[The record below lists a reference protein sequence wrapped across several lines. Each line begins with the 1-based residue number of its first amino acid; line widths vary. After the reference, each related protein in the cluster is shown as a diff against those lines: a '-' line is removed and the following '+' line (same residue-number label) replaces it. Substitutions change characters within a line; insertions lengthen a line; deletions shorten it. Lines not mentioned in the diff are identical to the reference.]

1 MRLLDRPASG
11 QPKLRKTISRRG
23 RIAGVAVS
31 LALLTFGSAS
41 AFAQSGGSS
50 APGDPTAPPTEP
62 ITPASPPAPGHGWTA
77 VQKATWYG
85 PGLWGRSTACG
96 MTLLPTVIGVAN
108 KNLPCGTNVT
118 ITYAGRSVPA
128 TVIDRG
134 PYRKGYAWDLTKKLA
149 KKLNFLAVGAGTVT
163 ATVTLP
169 AP

>member
-1 MRLLDRPASG
+1 MRTQQGPDGASS
-11 QPKLRKTISRRG
+11 KLMSRGKSRVRSG

-31 LALLTFGSAS
+31 LALLAS
-41 AFAQSGGSS
+41 GAGTAFAQSGGTADPSATPATTPATS
-50 APGDPTAPPTEP
+50 APSG
-62 ITPASPPAPGHGWTA
+62 GGWTV
-77 VQKATWYG
+77 VQNATWYG

-96 MTLLPTVIGVAN
+96 MILRPTVIGVAN
-108 KNLPCGTNVT
+108 KNLPCGTSVT
-118 ITYAGRSVPA
+118 FSYGARTASA

-149 KKLNFLAVGAGTVT
+149 KRLGFLPVGAGAVT

>member
-1 MRLLDRPASG
+1 MRSQQGPGGASSQLL
-11 QPKLRKTISRRG
+11 SRGKPRVRSG
-23 RIAGVAVS
+23 RIAGVAAC
-31 LALLTFGSAS
+31 LALLTSGAGT
-41 AFAQSGGSS
+41 ALAQSGGT
-50 APGDPTAPPTEP
+50 ADPNA
-62 ITPASPPAPGHGWTA
+62 TPATTPAPSGGGWTI
-77 VQKATWYG
+77 VQNATWYG

-96 MTLLPTVIGVAN
+96 MILRPQVIGVAN

-118 ITYAGRSVPA
+118 FTYGGRTASA

-149 KKLNFLAVGAGTVT
+149 KRLGFLPVGAGALT